1 MPVRKKALHFSSEY
15 CVKSDEKLL
24 FQMES
29 TIIVR
34 QLGMKEVLMVEILK
48 KNWFVVL
55 IAVLLCGFAIFYVWD
70 TAKDNIGG
78 KSVDGKDVV
87 ASIDDYDL
95 TADDLY
101 GEMSKYA
108 TSQVY
113 YRFRNA
119 VIEQTVT
126 EETDDMKSAAKQ
138 METSLNSQAQSSA
151 SYYGSSA
158 EDLISSMLE
167 NYGLGSDELYRFC
180 MLAQKESVI
189 QRNYVK
195 EHYDD
200 LMSDVENPMIISYLE
215 LSVSDVSALSDEE
228 QQKVDAINKALEE
241 GTSFAEVAGE
251 YNESV
256 YSTTNGFY
264 GYIDENT
271 ASWISSASDVIP
283 LDESVLNAALAL
295 SEGETSEWIQIDNT
309 SDSSSSTSSSTSTG
323 DTMVLVHVDIA
334 GKDNIKNM
342 DNDDAWTSLATSMIH
357 VNDTLSSEILF
368 DAAGKLE
375 ISFTD
380 ENMMNRLRQFAG
392 LDPEE

>member
-1 MPVRKKALHFSSEY
+1 
-15 CVKSDEKLL
+15 
-24 FQMES
+24 
-29 TIIVR
+29 
-34 QLGMKEVLMVEILK
+34 MVEILK

-87 ASIDDYDL
+87 ASIDDHDL

>member
-1 MPVRKKALHFSSEY
+1 MKTVIVDAVGEPCPIPVVKATKALRELGEPGTLEVRVDNEIAVQNLTRMAAGNHLP
-15 CVKSDEKLL
+15 VQAEKKGEHL
-24 FQMES
+24 
-29 TIIVR
+29 
-34 QLGMKEVLMVEILK
+34 
-48 KNWFVVL
+48 FVVTMEVAEPVGDAPAEEPAL
-55 IAVLLCGFAIFYVWD
+55 TCVPDARGDL
-70 TAKDNIGG
+70 
-78 KSVDGKDVV
+78 VV
-87 ASIDDYDL
+87 AVDS
-95 TADDLY
+95 
-101 GEMSKYA
+101 
-108 TSQVY
+108 
-113 YRFRNA
+113 
-119 VIEQTVT
+119 
-126 EETDDMKSAAKQ
+126 ETM
-138 METSLNSQAQSSA
+138 
-151 SYYGSSA
+151 
-158 EDLISSMLE
+158 
-167 NYGLGSDELYRFC
+167 GLGSDELYRFC
-180 MLAQKESVI
+180 MLAQKESVM

-228 QQKVDAINKALEE
+228 QQKVAAINKALEE

-309 SDSSSSTSSSTSTG
+309 SDSSSSTSGTTSTG
-323 DTMVLVHVDIA
+323 DTMVLGHVDIA
-334 GKDNIKNM
+334 GKDNIKNK

-368 DAAGKLE
+368 DAADKLE
-375 ISFTD
+375 ITFAD
-380 ENMMNRLRQFAG
+380 ENMEARLRRFAG
-392 LDPEE
+392 LDA

>member
-1 MPVRKKALHFSSEY
+1 
-15 CVKSDEKLL
+15 
-24 FQMES
+24 
-29 TIIVR
+29 
-34 QLGMKEVLMVEILK
+34 MVEILK

-126 EETDDMKSAAKQ
+126 EETDDMKSAAEQ

-180 MLAQKESVI
+180 MLAQKESVM

-256 YSTTNGFY
+256 YNTTNGFY

-295 SEGETSEWIQIDNT
+295 SEGETSEWIQIDNK
-309 SDSSSSTSSSTSTG
+309 SDSSSSTSGTTSTG
-323 DTMVLVHVDIA
+323 DTMVLVHVNIA
-334 GKDNIKNM
+334 GKDHIKNM

>member
-1 MPVRKKALHFSSEY
+1 
-15 CVKSDEKLL
+15 
-24 FQMES
+24 
-29 TIIVR
+29 
-34 QLGMKEVLMVEILK
+34 MVEILK

-70 TAKDNIGG
+70 TTKDNIGG

-126 EETDDMKSAAKQ
+126 EETDDMKSAAEQ

-180 MLAQKESVI
+180 MLAQKESVM

-195 EHYDD
+195 EHYDA

-309 SDSSSSTSSSTSTG
+309 SDSSSSTSGTTSTG